1 MNCKDLDG
9 RNRGLF
15 ENNGFVAVEEDAI
28 FDMPADGSGEDHLF
42 DVAALFYEVLDGVA
56 VRDAF
61 DALLDDGAVVEDF
74 RDVVGGGAD
83 DFYATVKGL
92 LVRLCADECGQERM
106 MNIDD
111 LLRKL

>member
-1 MNCKDLDG
+1 
-9 RNRGLF
+9 
-15 ENNGFVAVEEDAI
+15 
-28 FDMPADGSGEDHLF
+28 MPADGSGEDHLF

-83 DFYATVKGL
+83 DFYAAVEGL
-92 LVRLCADECGQERM
+92 LMGLGADEGGQEGM
-106 MNIDD
+106 MDIDD
-111 LLRKL
+111 LLGKLFDETGRKHLHVASQDDQFDIIFAK